1 MNAEGAE
8 LTHARAEIARLR
20 RVAWDC
26 ARLGGAD
33 LSGIDGPEHLVFD
46 PEEAVDAV
54 RDLRAG
60 YDEEPC
66 TLACRLIG
74 RVPQRSLEG
83 SVREAA
89 PLDKAK
95 MIAAAALES
104 DLALLKRFE
113 AALPGEEDQ

>member
-8 LTHARAEIARLR
+8 LAHARDEIARLR
-20 RVAWDC
+20 RVAWEC

-60 YDEEPC
+60 YDDEPC
-66 TLACRLIG
+66 TLACRLVR
-74 RVPQRSLEG
+74 RVPQHSMEG
-83 SVREAA
+83 TVREAG

-95 MIAAAALES
+95 MIASAALES
-104 DLALLKRFE
+104 DLALLRRFDE
-113 AALPGEEDQ
+113 ALPGGEEQ